1 MAIKHTCEDRYRA
14 AAAFVATA
22 TTAQLA
28 AQLLTLNTVI
38 RSCGSTYLSR
48 GKTA

>member
-1 MAIKHTCEDRYRA
+1 MATKHTRTNRYKA
-14 AAAFVATA
+14 AAALVATG
-22 TTAQLA
+22 TIAQLA
-28 AQLLTLNTVI
+28 AQLLTLNTAI